1 MIVDQRLCGCGSGL
15 RLVRCCQ
22 MDFSMV
28 PPSAA
33 SGPLLPIVQRAA
45 ERHAQG
51 AVEEAERLCLEVLE
65 LAPGQLEAL
74 SLLYQI
80 RKAAGREN
88 AAHTLLRRIVQLH
101 PNTLW
106 ATHEL
111 ALVLFSKGDIAEA
124 ETHARNAVRIAP
136 QSPQSHNLM
145 GMIMTEANR
154 PQIGEYHYRKVIELS
169 RARDPILLAN
179 LAWNLRN
186 QGRMAESRQL
196 YEESTAQA
204 PEVLQTLLGWARLE
218 EADRNVERAAGL
230 LDRAERLA
238 PGNPSIMLSRA
249 VLCGR
254 SGSYSQAL
262 AILDAMVPPRSGAGD
277 AMAAPRSGAGDAMVP
292 PRSGGG
298 DAMAPPESRA
308 GLGANELLEKGRLL
322 DRIGRYD
329 EAFAAFAEGKRLC
342 REVTGL
348 NYMEEQAQQLAARLK
363 GFFTETRLAIL
374 PRARLRDDTAQPI
387 FILGFPRSGTTL
399 VEQTLSAHP
408 RICAGDELPFVNE
421 ITQAMMRV
429 LNSPL
434 TYPEALAELWMG
446 DRREGLDELRDY
458 YLERVRQLDI
468 VEGGAAWFTDKMPL
482 NETHLGLI
490 ALMFPRSPIIH
501 VLRHPLDVV
510 LSTFS
515 NHLTHGFY
523 CSYALETAARHYAL
537 TMELVEHYRAQ
548 MTLRYLP
555 IRYEDIVDD
564 QEEAVRRMLDFIG
577 EPFDKSCLAFH
588 ENTRYAR
595 TASYAQVTEQLYDRS
610 RYRYRHY
617 GKHLE
622 PAAAILE
629 PVIKRLGYSL
639 D

>member
-1 MIVDQRLCGCGSGL
+1 MIVDQRLCACGSGL
-15 RLVRCCQ
+15 RLVRCCG

-28 PPSAA
+28 PPGAA

-51 AVEEAERLCLEVLE
+51 AAEEAERLCLEVLE

-74 SLLYQI
+74 SLLYRI
-80 RKAAGREN
+80 RKAGGAEN
-88 AAHTLLRRIVQLH
+88 AADTLLRRIVQLH

-111 ALVLFSKGDIAEA
+111 TLVLFGRGAIAEA
-124 ETHARNAVRIAP
+124 EIHARNAVRIAP
-136 QSPQSHNLM
+136 QNAQSHNLM
-145 GMIMTEANR
+145 GIIMTEANR
-154 PQIGEYHYRKVIELS
+154 PQIGEFHYRKVIELS
-169 RARDPILLAN
+169 RGRDPILIAN

-196 YEESTAQA
+196 YEESSAQA
-204 PEVLQTLLGWARLE
+204 PEILQTWLGWARLE
-218 EADRNVERAAGL
+218 EADRNVERAAEL
-230 LDRAERLA
+230 LDRAELLA
-238 PGNPSIMLSRA
+238 PGNPSVMLSRA
-249 VLCGR
+249 VLSGR

-262 AILDAMVPPRSGAGD
+262 AILDAMVPPQGAAGDATPPPGNGAGD
-277 AMAAPRSGAGDAMVP
+277 ATP
-292 PRSGGG
+292 PPQNGG
-298 DAMAPPESRA
+298 

-348 NYMEEQAQQLAARLK
+348 NYMEEPAQQQAARLK

-374 PRARLRDDTAQPI
+374 PRAGLREDTAQPI

-421 ITQAMMRV
+421 ITNAMMRV

-434 TYPEALAELWMG
+434 SYPEALAELWMG
-446 DRREGLDELRDY
+446 DRRHGLDELRDY

-548 MTLRYLP
+548 MTLHYLP

-564 QEEAVRRMLDFIG
+564 QETSVRRMLDFIG

-588 ENTRYAR
+588 ENRRYAR

-617 GKHLE
+617 LKQLE
-622 PAAAILE
+622 PAIAILE
-629 PVIKRLGYSL
+629 PVINRLGYPL

>member
-1 MIVDQRLCGCGSGL
+1 MIVDLRLCACGSGL
-15 RLVRCCQ
+15 RMARCCQ
-22 MDFSMV
+22 MDFSVV
-28 PPSAA
+28 PPGAA
-33 SGPLLPIVQRAA
+33 SAPLLPIAQRAA

-51 AVEEAERLCLEVLE
+51 AVEEAEKLCLELLE
-65 LAPGQLEAL
+65 LAPGQLDAL

-80 RKAAGREN
+80 RRAAGQEN

-106 ATHEL
+106 ATQEL
-111 ALVLFSKGDIAEA
+111 TLMHLNRGAIAEA
-124 ETHARNAVRIAP
+124 EIHARNAVRIAP
-136 QSPQSHNLM
+136 QNPQSHNLM

-169 RARDPILLAN
+169 GARDPILLAN

-196 YEESTAQA
+196 YEESSALG
-204 PEVLQTLLGWARLE
+204 PEILQTWLGWARLE
-218 EADRNVERAAGL
+218 ETDRNFERAAEL
-230 LDRAERLA
+230 LDRAEKLA
-238 PGNPSIMLSRA
+238 PSNPSVMLTRA
-249 VLCGR
+249 VLFGR

-262 AILDAMVPPRSGAGD
+262 AILDV
-277 AMAAPRSGAGDAMVP
+277 
-292 PRSGGG
+292 
-298 DAMAPPESRA
+298 MAPPESGA

-348 NYMEEQAQQLAARLK
+348 NYMEEHAQQLVTRLK
-363 GFFTETRLAIL
+363 SFFTESRLAIL
-374 PRARLRDDTAQPI
+374 PRARQRDDTAQPI

-399 VEQTLSAHP
+399 VEQTLTAHP

-421 ITQAMMRV
+421 ITHAMMRV

-446 DRREGLDELRDY
+446 DRRDGLDELRDY
-458 YLERVRQLDI
+458 YLERVRQLNI
-468 VEGGAAWFTDKMPL
+468 VESGAVWFTDKMPL

-555 IRYEDIVDD
+555 IRYEDIIDD
-564 QEEAVRRMLDFIG
+564 QEAAVRRMLDFIG

-588 ENTRYAR
+588 ENRRYAR

-617 GKHLE
+617 LKQLE
-622 PAAAILE
+622 PATAILE
-629 PVIKRLGYSL
+629 PVINRLGYPVA
-639 D
+639 